1 MKVIAAGNA
10 FYGDDGVGAA
20 VLDEIRR
27 NDILP
32 GVALIDIQT
41 DALALLDHFVPGE
54 RTVII
59 DAARMGLAPGEVAVF
74 GPDEVALRIRGDNLS
89 VHGFGLAEAFA
100 LARGLGRLP
109 ADLLIVGV
117 EPALIEINR
126 GLSTEARAAVR
137 RVLAIIEAEV
147 RSDG

>member
-54 RTVII
+54 KTIII
-59 DAARMGLAPGEVAVF
+59 DAARMGLQPGDVAAF
-74 GPDEVALRIRGDNLS
+74 RPDEVAMRIHGDNLS

>member
-41 DALALLDHFVPGE
+41 DALALLDHLVPGE

-59 DAARMGLAPGEVAVF
+59 DAARMGLQPGDVAAF

-100 LARGLGRLP
+100 LARGLGSLP

-126 GLSTEARAAVR
+126 GLSAEARAAVR